1 MTRSL
6 RLGDKWFLVSTDWW
20 QRVVERGEDASA
32 SSSSDTRIRNADLV
46 DAARSCRCCSR
57 SLLYAG
63 LVKSVDYRV
72 VNERVWRA
80 LALEFGY
87 DWEISREV
95 VDDGHGLTIDV
106 YPSGLQDGGG
116 PGHTSP
122 PAADSHRS
130 EVAVD
135 LSIEAMEQWRSD
147 LKLGQLVDALD
158 TDSKWYEARVV
169 DLADARAKV
178 HYRGW
183 SAKWDEW
190 LERTSPRLMP
200 LHSKRR
206 NMDASMAAFGA
217 DVAGARDDGEPNWAL
232 PNWEEYSEA
241 SRSSFVGD
249 WSDVEPDVSVDTASS
264 VASTEH
270 QRVYRLQRARGGAQ
284 DRYTQRQQRDLTD
297 LHSLYARRRQE
308 ESSMDVASANVSR
321 SLSSTWFQPAPCVSP
336 RVPEDEKPLSPI
348 VVQRESEEKT
358 VAQRELLAQQSE
370 ISAELQ
376 AVRRQLSDFQDKWKK
391 TVESRG
397 SSRDTG
403 EMESDTPTASSSWST
418 PVVTGASTA
427 AQTDEDGRED
437 AVKQWLL
444 LLTQKLDTL
453 AGKYSH
459 EPTQAFQAAMT
470 HLNGLQGTQKS
481 NEDAGN
487 QETSSCEDGNEEN
500 GTLSPSSWHL
510 GRALTT
516 AVSLEVAE
524 QFLELERA
532 VAGVNAAVEQH
543 ERRQLTNFDRA
554 VRQVQG
560 YHHERLQRVV
570 DESLAELK
578 LVRGRYK
585 KKESQLEEELRVA
598 NQAFE
603 HWKQNATEAEH
614 RKKLGEEAMTFQL
627 TAVKEQVR
635 VIHEHA
641 CRRYEEDTARLKSQL
656 ESLRAERLE
665 VGEQRADAE
674 SVISQAKKKASRL
687 EEQYKALVEQQERAK
702 ELHDREQRVLRDM
715 IRQLREGKDEMEA
728 QYARER
734 QTVTTTLEES
744 KTTQQGELKELEA
757 RVMHDTERR
766 MLQELLPEKISS
778 LEKRHEETI
787 NAIRS
792 DYEQKLARLAA
803 QLDESK
809 SAMPP
814 SLCAVAI
821 ETQTE
826 ATDATSRKEETES
839 KARVDELTR
848 RCQAL
853 EKLLDKKFE
862 ETPRSLSSSRRCESC
877 HSDALSS
884 SRRSSLRSD
893 SSSIRGRASGKSRAL
908 ARALLG
914 SSRSSMEGALFT
926 NETTLATDEATLGAQ
941 EMWDTSSFTSADT
954 MDDLASFSSHRTTP
968 RPPTQG
974 TRSTQEILT
983 LVRKLKQ
990 AASSTGDDRR
1000 EPDPEVNWGTLSRQ
1014 KHAMSPLRDPPSW
1027 DGESRGKANAARHI
1041 DESAS
1046 GAKGTSIFDD
1056 LLASHSP
1063 SPTFGHADAH
1073 HATR

>member
-1 MTRSL
+1 MTRGL

-32 SSSSDTRIRNADLV
+32 AAAAPSDTRIRNADLV

-57 SLLYAG
+57 SLLHAG
-63 LVKSVDYRV
+63 LVKSVDYRII
-72 VNERVWRA
+72 NERVWRA

-95 VDDGHGLTIDV
+95 VDDGRGLTIDV

-122 PAADSHRS
+122 PAADPQRN

-169 DLADARAKV
+169 DLADAQAKV

-190 LERTSPRLMP
+190 LSRTSPRLMP

-206 NMDASMAAFGA
+206 NMEASMAAFGA
-217 DVAGARDDGEPNWAL
+217 GVAGARDDGEPNWAL

-284 DRYTQRQQRDLTD
+284 DRYTQRQHRDLTD
-297 LHSLYARRRQE
+297 LHSLYAQRRRE

-321 SLSSTWFQPAPCVSP
+321 SLSATWFQPAPCVSP
-336 RVPEDEKPLSPI
+336 RVPEDVKPLSPI
-348 VVQRESEEKT
+348 IVQKESEEKT
-358 VAQRELLAQQSE
+358 MAQRELLAQQSE

-391 TVESRG
+391 TVESHG
-397 SSRDTG
+397 SGRDTG

-418 PVVTGASTA
+418 PAVTGALTA
-427 AQTDEDGRED
+427 VQTDEDGRED

-459 EPTQAFQAAMT
+459 EPTQAFDAAMT
-470 HLNGLQGTQKS
+470 HLNGLQGAPKGS
-481 NEDAGN
+481 KDAGD
-487 QETSSCEDGNEEN
+487 QETSSCEDGNEESE
-500 GTLSPSSWHL
+500 TLSPSSWHL
-510 GRALTT
+510 GRALKT
-516 AVSLEVAE
+516 AVSPEMAE

-532 VAGVNAAVEQH
+532 VAGVNEAVGQH

-598 NQAFE
+598 NQTIA

-627 TAVKEQVR
+627 ATAKEQVR

-641 CRRYEEDTARLKSQL
+641 CRRYEEDTAHLKSQL
-656 ESLRAERLE
+656 ESSRAERLE
-665 VGEQRADAE
+665 VAEQRGDAE
-674 SVISQAKKKASRL
+674 SVVSQAKKKAIRL

-715 IRQLREGKDEMEA
+715 IRQLREGNDEMEA
-728 QYARER
+728 QYAREK
-734 QTVTTTLEES
+734 QTFTTTLEEL
-744 KTTQQGELKELEA
+744 KTTQQVELKELEA
-757 RVMHDTERR
+757 RVLLDTERR

-778 LEKRHEETI
+778 LEKRHEETT
-787 NAIRS
+787 NAVRS
-792 DYEQKLARLAA
+792 GYEKKLARLVA

-809 SAMPP
+809 SAAPP
-814 SLCAVAI
+814 SLCAVEV

-826 ATDATSRKEETES
+826 AADTTSGKEEVES

-862 ETPRSLSSSRRCESC
+862 EAPRS
-877 HSDALSS
+877 LSS

-893 SSSIRGRASGKSRAL
+893 SSSVRGRASGKSKAL

-914 SSRSSMEGALFT
+914 SSRSSMEGALFA

-954 MDDLASFSSHRTTP
+954 MDDLASLSSHRTTP

-990 AASSTGDDRR
+990 AASSTGGDRR
-1000 EPDPEVNWGTLSRQ
+1000 EPDPEVNWGTQSRQ
-1014 KHAMSPLRDPPSW
+1014 KHAMSPLRESPSW
-1027 DGESRGKANAARHI
+1027 DGEGRGKGKAARHI
-1041 DESAS
+1041 DDGAS